1 MSRTAS
7 IKDVANQAQVAVG
20 TVSNV
25 LNNPDRVSERTRD
38 RVLKAIDE
46 LGFVRNDAA
55 RQLRAGHSR
64 TIGVVVLDV
73 GNPFFTAL
81 VRAAEDAAAANGSA
95 VLLGDS
101 GHDANRESQYI
112 DLFQEQRVQGLL
124 ISPVGDVADRLEA
137 LRQRGIPT
145 VLVDRLADENRF
157 SSVSVDDDAG
167 GYLAARHLL
176 DLGRRRLAFV
186 GGPLSIRQVGDRL
199 LGARRAV
206 AEVQGGTLEVLDSD
220 GQSVLAGRAVGNSL
234 VERSAGE
241 MPDGI
246 FCANDLLALGVMQSL
261 TMLNNVRIPDD
272 VALIGYDDIDFAV
285 SAVVPLS
292 SIQQPTEAIGR
303 TAIELLSEELDAQH
317 PQHRAVVFKPELVVR
332 QSTAGTAAPATA
344 QDRVLARRQ

>member
-1 MSRTAS
+1 MSRAAS
-7 IKDVANQAQVAVG
+7 IKDVANHAQVAVG

-25 LNNPDRVSERTRD
+25 LNNPDRVSARTRD

-73 GNPFFTAL
+73 GNPFFTSV
-81 VRAAEDAAAANGSA
+81 VRAAEDAAAVNGSA

-101 GHDANRESQYI
+101 GHDAKRESHYI

-124 ISPVGDVADRLEA
+124 ISPVGDVADRLDA
-137 LRQRGIPT
+137 LRQRGVPT
-145 VLVDRLADENRF
+145 VLVDRLADEDRF

-176 DLGRRRLAFV
+176 ELGRRNLAFV
-186 GGPLSIRQVGDRL
+186 GGPLSIRQVADRL
-199 LGARRAV
+199 AGARRAV
-206 AEVQGGTLEVLDSD
+206 AEVDGATLEVLDSD
-220 GQSVLAGRAVGNSL
+220 GQSVLAGRGVGNNL
-234 VERSAGE
+234 VERGTGNL
-241 MPDGI
+241 PDGI

-261 TMLNNVRIPDD
+261 TMMNGVRIPGD
-272 VALIGYDDIDFAV
+272 VALIGYDDIDFAA

-292 SIQQPTEAIGR
+292 SIRQPTDDIGR
-303 TAIELLSEELDAQH
+303 TAIELLMEELDGQH
-317 PQHRAVVFKPELVVR
+317 PRHRAVVFTPELVVR
-332 QSTAGTAAPATA
+332 QSTAGAPA
-344 QDRVLARRQ
+344 R

>member
-1 MSRTAS
+1 MNRTAS
-7 IKDVANQAQVAVG
+7 IKDVANHASVAVG

-25 LNNPDRVSERTRD
+25 LNYPDRVSQRTKE

-64 TIGVVVLDV
+64 TVGLIVLDV
-73 GNPFFTAL
+73 GNPFFTSV
-81 VRAAEDAAAANGSA
+81 VRAAEDAAGLHGSA

-101 GHDANRESQYI
+101 GHDAGREANYI

-124 ISPVGDVADRLEA
+124 ISPVGDVTERLDL
-137 LRQRGIPT
+137 LRERGVPT
-145 VLVDRLADENRF
+145 VLVDRLADESKF

-176 DLGRRRLAFV
+176 DTGRRRLAFV
-186 GGPLSIRQVGDRL
+186 GGPTSIRQVSDRL
-199 LGARRAV
+199 QGAQRAV
-206 AEVQGGTLEVLDSD
+206 KEEAGATLEVLASE
-220 GQSVLAGRAVGNSL
+220 GMTVLAGRSVGNML
-234 VERSAGE
+234 VERGRDE
-241 MPDGI
+241 LPDGI

-261 TMLNNVRIPDD
+261 TMTHTFRIPED

-292 SIQQPTEAIGR
+292 SIRQPTELLGR
-303 TAIELLSEELDAQH
+303 TAIELLSEEVESRN
-317 PQHRAVVFKPELVVR
+317 PVHRAVVFTPELVVR
-332 QSTAGTAAPATA
+332 QSTATPDAG
-344 QDRVLARRQ
+344 

>member
-1 MSRTAS
+1 MSRAAS
-7 IKDVANQAQVAVG
+7 IKDVANHAQVAVG

-25 LNNPDRVSERTRD
+25 LNNPDRVSARTRD

-73 GNPFFTAL
+73 GNPFFTSV
-81 VRAAEDAAAANGSA
+81 VRAAEDAAAVNGSA

-101 GHDANRESQYI
+101 GHDAKRESHYI

-124 ISPVGDVADRLEA
+124 ISPVGDVADRLDA
-137 LRQRGIPT
+137 LRQRGVPT
-145 VLVDRLADENRF
+145 VLVDRLADEDRF

-176 DLGRRRLAFV
+176 ELGRRNLAFV
-186 GGPLSIRQVGDRL
+186 GGPLSIRQVADRL
-199 LGARRAV
+199 AGARRAV
-206 AEVQGGTLEVLDSD
+206 AEVDGATLEVLDSD
-220 GQSVLAGRAVGNSL
+220 GQSVLAGRGVGNNL
-234 VERSAGE
+234 VERGTGKL
-241 MPDGI
+241 PDGI

-261 TMLNNVRIPDD
+261 TMMNGVRIPED

-292 SIQQPTEAIGR
+292 SVRQPTDNIGR
-303 TAIELLSEELDAQH
+303 TAIELLMEELDGQH
-317 PQHRAVVFKPELVVR
+317 PRHRAVVFTPELVVR
-332 QSTAGTAAPATA
+332 QSTAGAPA
-344 QDRVLARRQ
+344 R